1 MRIIYIRILDGE
13 IVTCPVNTDIT
24 FLRNGMVQV
33 ETPNMV
39 YLTGRDHVEI
49 IADEVEELWNNGT

>member
-1 MRIIYIRILDGE
+1 MKTVYIRRLDGE
-13 IVTCPVNTDIT
+13 IVTCPVNTDIK
-24 FLRNGMVQV
+24 FLSNGMAQV

-49 IADEVEELWNNGT
+49 IADEVEELWE

>member
-1 MRIIYIRILDGE
+1 MRTVYIRRLDGE
-13 IVTCPVNTDIT
+13 IITCPPETDIK
-24 FLRNGMVQV
+24 FLHNGMAQV

-49 IADEVEELWNNGT
+49 IADEVEDLWN